1 MQPAVQTRL
10 PKRAPRKRLGIV
22 GTLVCLVA
30 VAYPVAL
37 LLGACAFRFIGERWW
52 LTGIGLY
59 VPRIVFGLPLPVLV
73 LALLA
78 VRRAS
83 FLWSQAVAALVLLF
97 PLMGLTLPR
106 PIVANASGP
115 TIRVLSYNVA
125 SGYGSSDFAALVAEV
140 NRYAPDMAFLEEIVA
155 DEKLVSRLKEHYA
168 EVTAA
173 DQFVVAT
180 RFHIVNMTVPDA
192 LMVRGHA
199 HHARFARLEV
209 DCPLGRIVFYV
220 VHPISPRAALWRV
233 VWGGRRGL
241 LTGKSFGPANADAFY
256 ENAEL
261 RERQASTFG
270 DAAQRETDPVI
281 IAGDTNLPDL
291 SWILGRYLSGFQ
303 DGFLKAGRGFGYT
316 FPTDRHGPWMR
327 IDRIFASPALRF
339 VHFEVGT
346 SHASDHLC
354 VVADVQRALP

>member
-1 MQPAVQTRL
+1 
-10 PKRAPRKRLGIV
+10 
-22 GTLVCLVA
+22 
-30 VAYPVAL
+30 
-37 LLGACAFRFIGERWW
+37 
-52 LTGIGLY
+52 
-59 VPRIVFGLPLPVLV
+59 
-73 LALLA
+73 
-78 VRRAS
+78 
-83 FLWSQAVAALVLLF
+83 
-97 PLMGLTLPR
+97 MGLTRPR
-106 PIVANASGP
+106 PTLASANAP
-115 TIRVLSYNVA
+115 TIRILSYNVA
-125 SGYGSSDFAALVAEV
+125 FGYGASDFAAQLAEM
-140 NRYAPDMAFLEEIVA
+140 NRYTPDIVFLEEIGP
-155 DEKLVSRLKEHYA
+155 DEKLVSQLKERYA
-168 EVTAA
+168 EVIAA

-180 RFHIVNMTVPDA
+180 RFHIVSTTVPDT

-199 HHARFARLEV
+199 HHARFLRLEV

-220 VHPISPRAALWRV
+220 VHPISPREALWRV

-261 RERQASTFG
+261 RERQASAFG

-316 FPTDRHGPWMR
+316 FPTGRYGPWMR
-327 IDRIFASPALRF
+327 IDRIFATTALRF

-354 VVADVQRALP
+354 VVADVQRALL